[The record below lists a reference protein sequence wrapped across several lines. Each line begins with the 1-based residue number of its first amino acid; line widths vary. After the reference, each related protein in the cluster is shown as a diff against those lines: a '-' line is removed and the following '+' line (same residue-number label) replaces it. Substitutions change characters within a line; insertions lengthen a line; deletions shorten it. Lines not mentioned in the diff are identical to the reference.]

1 MRGHTPNKKISVAQ
15 ATKES
20 IDVAVKRT
28 SKRKKILILLFVI
41 LNIITI
47 GVTALIE
54 FTGSDS
60 GAADNLNFTGLKLH
74 FLIVAFLVFCA
85 VLLAET
91 IKYAVM
97 LKATTNKFHP
107 GMAFQVAALG
117 KYYDNVTPLGSGGQP
132 FQVHYLNKRNVSF
145 GVASSLPIAGFLM
158 NQFAFMVL
166 MIIGIIINTSRSFVT
181 SPVLLASAY
190 IGMVFYVIV
199 PVMVVLFTVM
209 PKVSG
214 SILRFFI
221 RIGHKLRLVKHPDET
236 TVKVLHNMEAYR
248 QSLAALSKT
257 KGLLIMVFIF
267 SMAYQICMCS
277 IPYFVLKA
285 FGAGNAFIDIFF
297 MCVYTYAA
305 VTYIPTPG
313 NAGAAEGTF
322 YALFK
327 TLKSGNIFWAMLIW
341 RFLSYYMFL
350 VTGVGIYVYN
360 FVKNKRTFRNKKDE
374 QNEGD
379 AGNA

>member
-1 MRGHTPNKKISVAQ
+1 
-15 ATKES
+15 
-20 IDVAVKRT
+20 
-28 SKRKKILILLFVI
+28 
-41 LNIITI
+41 
-47 GVTALIE
+47 
-54 FTGSDS
+54 
-60 GAADNLNFTGLKLH
+60 
-74 FLIVAFLVFCA
+74 
-85 VLLAET
+85 
-91 IKYAVM
+91 
-97 LKATTNKFHP
+97 
-107 GMAFQVAALG
+107 
-117 KYYDNVTPLGSGGQP
+117 
-132 FQVHYLNKRNVSF
+132 
-145 GVASSLPIAGFLM
+145 
-158 NQFAFMVL
+158 
-166 MIIGIIINTSRSFVT
+166 
-181 SPVLLASAY
+181 
-190 IGMVFYVIV
+190 
-199 PVMVVLFTVM
+199 
-209 PKVSG
+209 
-214 SILRFFI
+214 
-221 RIGHKLRLVKHPDET
+221 
-236 TVKVLHNMEAYR
+236 MEAYR

>member
-1 MRGHTPNKKISVAQ
+1 MRGDTSNKKISVAQ

-28 SKRKKILILLFVI
+28 SKRKKIFILLFVI

-158 NQFAFMVL
+158 NQFAFMML

-360 FVKNKRTFRNKKDE
+360 FVKNKRTLRNKKEE

>member
-1 MRGHTPNKKISVAQ
+1 MRGETSNKKISVAQ

>member
-1 MRGHTPNKKISVAQ
+1 MNRDRSNKKVSVAQ
-15 ATKES
+15 ATKEG
-20 IDVAVKRT
+20 INAAVKHT
-28 SKRKKILILLFVI
+28 SRRKKIFILLFVL
-41 LNIITI
+41 LNIVTI

-60 GAADNLNFTGLKLH
+60 GTADNLNFTGLKLH

-91 IKYAVM
+91 IKYGVM
-97 LKATTNKFHP
+97 LKVTTNKFHP

-166 MIIGIIINTSRSFVT
+166 MAVGIIINTSRSFVT

-190 IGMVFYVIV
+190 IGMIFYIIV
-199 PVMVVLFTVM
+199 PVMLVLFTIM

-214 SILRFFI
+214 SILKFFV
-221 RIGHKLRLVKHPDET
+221 RLGHKMHIVKHPDET

-248 QSLAALSKT
+248 QSLASLSKT
-257 KGLLIMVFIF
+257 KYLLIIVFIF
-267 SMAYQICMCS
+267 SMCYQICMCS

-285 FGAGNAFIDIFF
+285 FGAGNAYIDIFF

-341 RFLSYYMFL
+341 RFLSYYMFIA
-350 VTGVGIYVYN
+350 TGVGIYIYN
-360 FVKNKRTFRNKKDE
+360 FVKNKRALRDKKDASD
-374 QNEGD
+374 EGD
-379 AGNA
+379 AANA

>member
-1 MRGHTPNKKISVAQ
+1 MRGDTSNKKISVAQ

-158 NQFAFMVL
+158 NQFAFMML

-267 SMAYQICMCS
+267 SMAYQICICS

-360 FVKNKRTFRNKKDE
+360 FVKNKRTLRNKKDE

>member
-1 MRGHTPNKKISVAQ
+1 MRGDTSNKKISVAK

-28 SKRKKILILLFVI
+28 SKRKKILVLLFVL
-41 LNIITI
+41 LNIVTI

-60 GAADNLNFTGLKLH
+60 DGADNLNFTGLKLH
-74 FLIVAFLVFCA
+74 FLVVAFAMFCA
-85 VLLAET
+85 VLLVET

-97 LKATTNKFHP
+97 LKVTTNRSHF
-107 GMAFQVAALG
+107 GLAFQVATLG
-117 KYYDNVTPLGSGGQP
+117 KYYDNVTPMGSGGQP
-132 FQVHYLNKRNVSF
+132 FQVHYLSKRNISF
-145 GVASSLPIAGFLM
+145 GVASALPIVGFLM
-158 NQFAFMVL
+158 NQFAFMLL
-166 MIIGIIINTSRSFVT
+166 MAIGVIINTSRSFVT

-190 IGMVFYVIV
+190 IGIIFYVMV
-199 PVMVVLFTVM
+199 PIMVVLFTIM
-209 PKVSG
+209 PKALG
-214 SILRFFI
+214 GILRFLV
-221 RIGHKLRLVKHPDET
+221 RIGYKLRLVKHPDET

-248 QSLAALSKT
+248 QSLGVLSKT
-257 KGLLIMVFIF
+257 KYLLIIVFIF
-267 SMAYQICMCS
+267 SLGYQICMCS

-350 VTGVGIYVYN
+350 ISGVGIYVYN
-360 FVKNKRTFRNKKDE
+360 FVKHKRMPKDIKSG
-374 QNEGD
+374 GD
-379 AGNA
+379 VENA

>member
-1 MRGHTPNKKISVAQ
+1 MRGDTSNKKISVAQ

-158 NQFAFMVL
+158 NQFAFMML

-360 FVKNKRTFRNKKDE
+360 FVKNKRTLRNKKEE

>member
-1 MRGHTPNKKISVAQ
+1 MRGDTSNKKISVAQ

>member
-1 MRGHTPNKKISVAQ
+1 
-15 ATKES
+15 
-20 IDVAVKRT
+20 
-28 SKRKKILILLFVI
+28 
-41 LNIITI
+41 
-47 GVTALIE
+47 
-54 FTGSDS
+54 
-60 GAADNLNFTGLKLH
+60 
-74 FLIVAFLVFCA
+74 
-85 VLLAET
+85 
-91 IKYAVM
+91 
-97 LKATTNKFHP
+97 
-107 GMAFQVAALG
+107 
-117 KYYDNVTPLGSGGQP
+117 
-132 FQVHYLNKRNVSF
+132 
-145 GVASSLPIAGFLM
+145 
-158 NQFAFMVL
+158 
-166 MIIGIIINTSRSFVT
+166 
-181 SPVLLASAY
+181 
-190 IGMVFYVIV
+190 
-199 PVMVVLFTVM
+199 
-209 PKVSG
+209 
-214 SILRFFI
+214 
-221 RIGHKLRLVKHPDET
+221 
-236 TVKVLHNMEAYR
+236 
-248 QSLAALSKT
+248 
-257 KGLLIMVFIF
+257 MVFIF

>member
-1 MRGHTPNKKISVAQ
+1 
-15 ATKES
+15 
-20 IDVAVKRT
+20 
-28 SKRKKILILLFVI
+28 
-41 LNIITI
+41 
-47 GVTALIE
+47 
-54 FTGSDS
+54 
-60 GAADNLNFTGLKLH
+60 
-74 FLIVAFLVFCA
+74 
-85 VLLAET
+85 
-91 IKYAVM
+91 
-97 LKATTNKFHP
+97 
-107 GMAFQVAALG
+107 MAFQVAALG

-166 MIIGIIINTSRSFVT
+166 MAVGIIINTSRSFVT
-181 SPVLLASAY
+181 SQVLIASYY
-190 IGMVFYVIV
+190 ICMIFYI
-199 PVMVVLFTVM
+199 
-209 PKVSG
+209 
-214 SILRFFI
+214 I
-221 RIGHKLRLVKHPDET
+221 VKHPDET

-248 QSLAALSKT
+248 QSLASLSKT
-257 KGLLIMVFIF
+257 KYLLIIVFIF
-267 SMAYQICMCS
+267 SMCYQICMCS

-285 FGAGNAFIDIFF
+285 FGAGNAYIDIFF

-350 VTGVGIYVYN
+350 ATGVGIYI
-360 FVKNKRTFRNKKDE
+360 
-374 QNEGD
+374 
-379 AGNA
+379 

>member
-1 MRGHTPNKKISVAQ
+1 MRGDTSNKKISVAQ

-158 NQFAFMVL
+158 NQFAFMML

>member
-1 MRGHTPNKKISVAQ
+1 MRGDTSNKKISVAQ

-20 IDVAVKRT
+20 IDVVVKRT
-28 SKRKKILILLFVI
+28 SKRKKIFILLFVI

>member
-1 MRGHTPNKKISVAQ
+1 
-15 ATKES
+15 
-20 IDVAVKRT
+20 
-28 SKRKKILILLFVI
+28 
-41 LNIITI
+41 
-47 GVTALIE
+47 
-54 FTGSDS
+54 
-60 GAADNLNFTGLKLH
+60 
-74 FLIVAFLVFCA
+74 
-85 VLLAET
+85 
-91 IKYAVM
+91 
-97 LKATTNKFHP
+97 
-107 GMAFQVAALG
+107 
-117 KYYDNVTPLGSGGQP
+117 
-132 FQVHYLNKRNVSF
+132 
-145 GVASSLPIAGFLM
+145 
-158 NQFAFMVL
+158 
-166 MIIGIIINTSRSFVT
+166 
-181 SPVLLASAY
+181 
-190 IGMVFYVIV
+190 MVFYVIV

>member
-1 MRGHTPNKKISVAQ
+1 MRGDTSNKKISVAQ

-28 SKRKKILILLFVI
+28 SKRKKIFILLFVI

-132 FQVHYLNKRNVSF
+132 FRVHYLNKRNVSF

-158 NQFAFMVL
+158 NQFAFMML

-360 FVKNKRTFRNKKDE
+360 FVKNKRTLRNKKEE